1 MTEILGKDSDAWHA
15 AWRIEPENGGAGET
29 EPTLER
35 IQAANAACKTKMAAE
50 LIADGFSDEQ
60 VRRLLHLDGGNGPQ
74 DRILIALEV

>member
-1 MTEILGKDSDAWHA
+1 
-15 AWRIEPENGGAGET
+15 
-29 EPTLER
+29 LER